1 MLEKCE
7 TLSLEG
13 LWTLV
18 IAQKVLSQDEYN
30 AWHESYKR
38 AKMDYERGDILAEQ
52 VRCELEIDMECL
64 GVTGVEDKL

>member
-18 IAQKVLSQDEYN
+18 IAQKVLTQAEYD

-38 AKMDYERGDILAEQ
+38 AKNDYEKGDILAE
-52 VRCELEIDMECL
+52 
-64 GVTGVEDKL
+64 